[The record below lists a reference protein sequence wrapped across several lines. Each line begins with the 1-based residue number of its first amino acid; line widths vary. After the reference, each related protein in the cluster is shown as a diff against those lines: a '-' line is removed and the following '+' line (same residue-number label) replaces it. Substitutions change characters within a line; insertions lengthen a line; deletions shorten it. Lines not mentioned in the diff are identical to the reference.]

1 MNSSINLTQASEN
14 LSQYLLKSNALIAT
28 AESCTGGWL
37 AQCITSIAGSSAW
50 FDRGFITYSNQAKM
64 DMLGVKAE
72 TLAQFGAVSAEV
84 AMQMTAGALQY
95 SVADYAIA
103 IMGIAGPTGGS
114 LEKPIGSVY
123 IAWQKK
129 HHPAKVTLAHFHGDR
144 EQIRK
149 QAVYQAL
156 MLIPNE

>member
-1 MNSSINLTQASEN
+1 MNLSINLTQASEN

-72 TLAQFGAVSAEV
+72 TLAHFGAVSAEV
-84 AMQMTAGALQY
+84 AMQMTAGTLQY
-95 SVADYAIA
+95 STADYAIA
-103 IMGIAGPTGGS
+103 ITGIAGPTGGS

-156 MLIPNE
+156 TLIPNK

>member
-103 IMGIAGPTGGS
+103 ITGIAGPTGGS

>member
-103 IMGIAGPTGGS
+103 ITGIAGPTGGS

-129 HHPAKVTLAHFHGDR
+129 HHPAKVTLAHF
-144 EQIRK
+144 QC
-149 QAVYQAL
+149 
-156 MLIPNE
+156 

>member
-1 MNSSINLTQASEN
+1 MNSSINLTQASES
-14 LSQYLLKSNALIAT
+14 LSQYLLKNNALIAT

-37 AQCITSIAGSSAW
+37 AQCMTSIAGSSAW

-84 AMQMTAGALQY
+84 AMQMTTGVLQY
-95 SVADYAIA
+95 SAADYAIA
-103 IMGIAGPTGGS
+103 ITGIAGPAGGS
-114 LEKPIGSVY
+114 EEKPIGSVY

-129 HHPAKVTLAHFHGDR
+129 THPAKVVLAHFQGDR
-144 EQIRK
+144 EQVRK

-156 MLIPNE
+156 ILIPNE

>member
-1 MNSSINLTQASEN
+1 MNLSINLTQASEN

-72 TLAQFGAVSAEV
+72 TLAQFGAISAEV
-84 AMQMTAGALQY
+84 AMQMTAGTLQY
-95 SVADYAIA
+95 STADYAIA
-103 IMGIAGPTGGS
+103 ITGIAGPTGGS

>member
-1 MNSSINLTQASEN
+1 MNAFINLTQASEN
-14 LSQYLLKSNALIAT
+14 LGQYLQKNNALITT

-37 AQCITSIAGSSAW
+37 AQCITEIAGSSVW
-50 FDRGFITYSNQAKM
+50 FDRGFITYSNQAKI
-64 DMLGVKAE
+64 DMLGVKSE

-84 AMQMTAGALQY
+84 AMQMTTGALLH
-95 SVADYAIA
+95 SAADYAIA
-103 IMGIAGPTGGS
+103 ITGIAGPTGDS

-129 HHPAKVTLAHFHGDR
+129 HHPAKVTLAHFHGNR

>member
-1 MNSSINLTQASEN
+1 MNSSINLTQASEH
-14 LSQYLLKSNALIAT
+14 LSQYLLKNNALIAT

-103 IMGIAGPTGGS
+103 ITGIAGPTGGS